1 MATQYIWEDY
11 VTIGDDLFF
20 PGVMSCAAIIVLA
33 NGTLDYGGYHIT
45 RYSTQTE
52 LQAAC
57 QYMLNQ
63 LNGNVTAVYV
73 IGNYQRYNCSGV
85 GANGGL
91 ATALRNAL
99 NYNGNVRFLQSSSN
113 WMTNGIAVRAENSG
127 VITGALELRIA
138 APGNWSVGGNANLSL
153 VMREV
158 RPNGNVINPRIASR
172 QTASFNG
179 TENPWLLGALDV
191 A

>member
-1 MATQYIWEDY
+1 MATQYIHEDH

-20 PGVMSCAAIIVLA
+20 PSVMSCAAIIVLA
-33 NGTLDYGGYHIT
+33 NGTVDYGGYHIT
-45 RYSTQTE
+45 ILSTQTE

-57 QYMLNQ
+57 QFIVNG
-63 LNGNVTAVYV
+63 LNGNISGVYV
-73 IGNYQRYNCSGV
+73 IGNYQRNNCPGV
-85 GANGGL
+85 GPNGGL
-91 ATALRNAL
+91 ASALRGAL
-99 NYNGNVRFLQSSSN
+99 NYYGNVWFLNSSTN
-113 WMTNGIAVRAENSG
+113 WRNNGIAVRAENS
-127 VITGALELRIA
+127 VLIAGALELRIA
-138 APGNWSVGGNANLSL
+138 APGNWSLGGNANLSL